1 MNCQI
6 IVAIN
11 KIDKVNQE
19 QITKVKRELLKY
31 DLIPEENG
39 GEVQVVPISALK
51 KTNLDLLKE
60 EIWTKAE
67 IMDLKG
73 DPKGLVEGYVI
84 ESTQDVHRGKLATV
98 LIQRGTLKKG
108 DFLVAGN
115 TWCKVKSILD
125 ENSKNLLSASLSQ
138 AVQIMGWKDLPT
150 AGDEVYQLES
160 ESKLKE
166 IVDVRSQIQEAK
178 KLKVDADA
186 IKVKRSQEKELYD
199 EGHKRKLLRGHAWIN
214 DFYTDR
220 YIKRDKL
227 NEKEL
232 LAKNRTISTEEK
244 KVALPI
250 IIKTDVNGSMEAI
263 LDVLDTYNAHDKV
276 DLDLIHFEVGQV
288 KQSDI
293 EIATTFGATIYCFN
307 LPSSNLETSLMSQ
320 SDMKGCKIKHFN
332 VIYKMFDDLLE
343 EINKLAP
350 EIEVKDILGE
360 AKVVQLFDF
369 DQEKKKLKVIGGFCV
384 DGVLQSKGSFMIK
397 RNEDVIAEN
406 LKCKSLKNVKTDVTQ
421 VKKNVSFGMSLEDE
435 SIIPEPGDKIFC
447 YNSRKVKQNIKWNL
461 GF

>member
-11 KIDKVNQE
+11 KIDKVNAE
-19 QITKVKRELLKY
+19 QIKKVKGELLKY

-39 GEVQVVPISALK
+39 GDVQVVPISALK

-73 DPKGLVEGYVI
+73 DPKGFVEGYVI
-84 ESTQDVHRGKLATV
+84 ESTQDLHKGKLATV
-98 LIQRGTLKKG
+98 LIQRGTLRKG

-125 ENSKNLLSASLSQ
+125 ENSKSLTSASLSQ
-138 AVQIMGWKDLPT
+138 AVQVMGWKDLPA
-150 AGDEVYQLES
+150 AGDEVYQVES

-166 IVDVRSQIQEAK
+166 LIDIRSEIQEIR
-178 KLKVDADA
+178 KLKVDSDS
-186 IKVKRSQEKELYD
+186 IKKKRANEKEIYQ
-199 EGHKRKLLRGHAWIN
+199 EARKKRLLKGGAFIS

-227 NEKEL
+227 NEKEII
-232 LAKNRTISTEEK
+232 AKNRSILTENKREG
-244 KVALPI
+244 VSI
-250 IIKTDVNGSMEAI
+250 ILKTDVNGSLEAI
-263 LDVLDTYNAHDKV
+263 LDVLDTYDQQDKV
-276 DLDLIHFEVGQV
+276 NLDLIHFEVGQV

-293 EIATTFGATIYCFN
+293 EMASTFGAIIYCFN
-307 LPSSNLETSLMSQ
+307 LSPTSIEA
-320 SDMKGCKIKHFN
+320 DYIGKTEANGCKIKHFN

-350 EIEVKDILGE
+350 VIDVKNTLGE

-369 DQEKKKLKVIGGFCV
+369 TEDKKKLKVIGGLCV
-384 DGVLQSKGSFMIK
+384 DGVLQSKANFMIM
-397 RNEDVIAEN
+397 RNEKVIAED

-421 VKKNVSFGMSLEDE
+421 VKKNVNFGLSLENE
-435 SIIPEPGDKIFC
+435 NVSPEPGDKIIC
-447 YNSRKVKQNIKWNL
+447 YNIEKVKQNIKWDL